1 LSVNTT
7 QSSLPQV
14 LLDRSAQLLMVVVW
28 TSSLLFGLYILAF
41 YGAAFFA
48 DPEVWNQNLNG
59 LFVRGNSAATSGI
72 GVHFLGGGIILAL
85 GCIQLLPIVRTRVPA
100 VHRFVGR
107 VYLLSCLAASIGGT
121 AFVLLSGTIGGF
133 YMDIGFGLYGVLM
146 FVCTVQTFRHAIA
159 SNISVHRRWAL
170 RLFALAI
177 GSWLYRMDYGIW
189 YELTGL
195 VGHTDTFDGWFDNVM
210 SFFFFIP
217 NLFVVEMF
225 IRGQQPTAGDLQ
237 KSACALLLFVATG
250 VVALGTYSFT
260 ALYWGPAILA
270 IFS

>member
-1 LSVNTT
+1 M
-7 QSSLPQV
+7 

-41 YGAAFFA
+41 YGGAFFT

-59 LFVRGNSAATSGI
+59 LFVRGNTAATSGI
-72 GVHFLGGGIILAL
+72 GVHFIGGGIILAL
-85 GCIQLLPIVRTRVPA
+85 GSIQLLPIVRSRAPA
-100 VHRFVGR
+100 VHRVVGR
-107 VYLLSCLAASIGGT
+107 IYLLSCLAASIGGT
-121 AFVLLSGTIGGF
+121 GFILLSGTIGGL
-133 YMDIGFGLYGVLM
+133 YMDLGFGLYGVLM
-146 FVCTVQTFRHAIA
+146 FICTVQTFRYAIA
-159 SNISVHRRWAL
+159 RNIVIHRAWAL

-210 SFFFFIP
+210 SFMFFIP
-217 NLFVVEMF
+217 NLLVVEMF
-225 IRGQQPTAGDLQ
+225 IRGQQPTTGNLQ

-260 ALYWGPAILA
+260 SLYWGPAILA
-270 IFS
+270 IFL